1 MLQSVKRQA
10 ILPARRRFVPKRTA
24 GNSSLAGE
32 ANVGSN
38 RWRSFAR
45 SRSRSGGRTSRLLA
59 SAGAALALGVGTL
72 VVVGA
77 GGTAGAANFA
87 PRGPVATPVAL
98 HSGYLADLSHVRTGK
113 PSGVVPP
120 LRKGAGTAAQP
131 PQTST
136 PIFTPTR
143 TTPFLGPMTWHGG
156 PVQHSPHLYLL
167 LWGSNWTTTT
177 KQKASAGYLES
188 FLRGLGTEKGPTPD
202 HWSTITSQY
211 NDSTGYPSFKK
222 SVYVQAYITTSQPPT
237 GVTRTKLG
245 AEAEAF
251 AEAHTLSTLTTDQ
264 VIVAT
269 QSGTCP
275 ADFAGCGK
283 SGTYCAW
290 HSVVSTP
297 SGTVP
302 YTNLPYLPDA
312 NKTGA
317 TCGAGFRTSS
327 TPANEGFSI
336 VEGHEYAETVTDPQ
350 VGTGWL
356 DRTQLFHNPYE
367 IGDKCVWNDKTTAES
382 FDTGSFVVQPLYSN
396 AAWSTTGSGCV
407 LSATGGGTGGAKSNG
422 TIQTTKTGHG
432 GIHLTGVR

>member
-1 MLQSVKRQA
+1 
-10 ILPARRRFVPKRTA
+10 
-24 GNSSLAGE
+24 
-32 ANVGSN
+32 
-38 RWRSFAR
+38 
-45 SRSRSGGRTSRLLA
+45 
-59 SAGAALALGVGTL
+59 
-72 VVVGA
+72 
-77 GGTAGAANFA
+77 
-87 PRGPVATPVAL
+87 
-98 HSGYLADLSHVRTGK
+98 
-113 PSGVVPP
+113 
-120 LRKGAGTAAQP
+120 
-131 PQTST
+131 
-136 PIFTPTR
+136 
-143 TTPFLGPMTWHGG
+143 MTWHGG